1 MMNIFRIVCLAI
13 SVTAATPLFA
23 QTSATLVINEAD
35 VDTPGTDDREF
46 IELYGEPNGSLEGIV
61 LVLYR
66 GGTFNDIY
74 QAYDLTGF
82 SLDANGF
89 FVAGNAAVEEATL
102 ILTNNSVR
110 NGSDAIA
117 LYTGTLGDFPIGGP
131 VTTENLIDA
140 LVYATNDPP
149 APLLMPLLLDGEP
162 MVNESANSNPSNE
175 SMSRVPDGGAQRV
188 TSTYAIQAPTPGT
201 FNIVNCD
208 GGDLTIDGET
218 PLAAIACTDIPEQPI
233 SFLVNGVEP
242 TGNYTLLVTNQVN
255 QIIAVETAPAIDFFG
270 YTNAQVRVWGLAY
283 TGTLAPS
290 TLAPGLPI
298 TGIQS
303 DDCAVLSSN
312 FVTVDLIT
320 CIPPECLGG
329 NITVNGATTTQVV
342 CWNGDSPVLEFAT
355 DSEYAAT
362 YVWALTSLNGS
373 ILATSTVPS
382 FDLSTYGSGFMRV
395 YGISYTGTL
404 DAAAFQ
410 PGFPIAGVTSDDCFS
425 LSQNNVQVNSL
436 FCAVTE
442 GCSDLFI
449 SEYLEGT
456 GNNKALELYNP
467 TLEPI
472 NLQPYRLECYNDGS
486 LTPVNSLNL
495 QGIIGPG
502 ETYVVGNDAAS
513 PEIQA
518 ASDVFSMVTFFNGND
533 PIVLRKNGAIIDIMG
548 IIGPEADPLEPN
560 GFIVDNGAGSMDDHT
575 LVRKV
580 NVNQGSLNWL
590 TGQAEWDVYPNN
602 TASFL
607 GSHSTTGCNLP
618 DSPTMTFTNANITVV
633 QGQTALIGV
642 GLDLPV
648 DLNACEVLLVGGT
661 AVADVN
667 FENIFPVAINFPE
680 DEFDPQLLSM
690 ATFVSPALDAPV
702 TVELQLV
709 PTTAA
714 DTFIEFL
721 TITILPLQEPPSAPI
736 FPIIDV
742 HGESEPEFTAVS
754 GGLLCELRGVV
765 HGVNLAQGGLLFT
778 LIDPTAGIAVYHPD
792 QDFGYTVQE
801 GDSLHV
807 IGVIDQFEGLTR
819 IVPVFITE
827 VSQNNDL
834 MTPELTATL
843 GEETE
848 SLVWEFKCVEL
859 LDPSQWVN
867 IGDFFDVDIAF
878 GLGEV
883 KMRIYATTDIYGTD
897 PPQGVFTFQAIGS
910 QADPE
915 APYDANYF
923 VVPQY
928 LSTFSEGVAASFDVE
943 AVLDQGQVFSPNN
956 TSIGGGSFQ
965 WAFGDGTVVQ
975 EENPEHAYTE
985 PGEYTITLTVFDVSG
1000 TCSDQ
1005 FSTTVIVDPVGVTE
1019 LNVQR
1024 LALYPNPAD
1033 QQVTIEANTA
1043 LGQLTVYDLT
1053 GRIVYAEQ
1061 GIAAERTR
1069 LNVAQWQAG
1078 VYLVETAGTRVS
1090 LVVK

>member
-1 MMNIFRIVCLAI
+1 MNPYRIALLTFFLAFAL
-13 SVTAATPLFA
+13 TGMA

-35 VDTPGTDDREF
+35 VDTPGFDTQEF
-46 IELYGEPNGSLEGIV
+46 IELYGEPNGSLDGIV

-66 GGTFNDIY
+66 GNNNTVY
-74 QAYDLTGF
+74 AAYDLTGF

-89 FVAGNAAVEEATL
+89 FVAGNAGVPEATL
-102 ILTNNSVR
+102 ILADNLIR
-110 NGSDAIA
+110 NGADAIA
-117 LYTGTLGDFPIGGP
+117 LYTGALADFPVGAD
-131 VTTENLIDA
+131 VTTDNLIDA

-149 APLLMPLLLDGEP
+149 APGLMPLLLDGEP
-162 MVNESANSNPSNE
+162 MVNESANGNPSNE

-208 GGDLTIDGET
+208 GGELTIDSET
-218 PLAAIACTDIPEQPI
+218 PLTAIACTDIPDEPI
-233 SFLVNGVEP
+233 GFLVNGAQP
-242 TGNYTLLVTNQVN
+242 TGSYALLVTNQVN
-255 QIIAVETAPAIDFFG
+255 QIIAVEAAPSIDFFG
-270 YTNAQVRVWGLAY
+270 YSNANVRVWGLAY
-283 TGTLAPS
+283 TGTLVPS
-290 TLAPGLPI
+290 TLTPGLPI

-303 DDCAVLSSN
+303 DDCAVLSNS
-312 FVTVDLIT
+312 FVEVELIT

-329 NITVNGATTTQVV
+329 NITVNGATSTQVV
-342 CWNGDSPVLEFAT
+342 CWNGDAPVLEFAT
-355 DSEYAAT
+355 DSEYEAT
-362 YVWALTSLNGS
+362 YVWALTSLNGT
-373 ILATSTVPS
+373 ILATSTTPS

-404 DAAAFQ
+404 DAGSFQ

-456 GNNKALELYNP
+456 GNNKALEIYNP

-472 NLQPYRLECYNDGS
+472 NLGPYRLECYNDGS

-495 QGIIGPG
+495 QGILQPG
-502 ETYVVGNDAAS
+502 EAYVIGNDAAS

-518 ASDVFSMVTFFNGND
+518 ASNVFSQVTFFNGND
-533 PIVLRKNGAIIDIMG
+533 PIVLRKDGAIIDIMG
-548 IIGPEADPLEPN
+548 IIGPEADPVEPN
-560 GFIVDNGAGSMDDHT
+560 GFVVADGEGNMKDHT

-580 NVNQGSLNWL
+580 NINQGSLNWL

-607 GSHSTTGCNLP
+607 GSHSTTGCSLP

-648 DLNACEVLLVGGT
+648 DVNACEVLLVGGT

-667 FENIFPVAINFPE
+667 FENLFPATVNFPE
-680 DEFDPQLLSM
+680 DAFDPQLLSM
-690 ATFVSPALDAPV
+690 ATYVSPALDVPV

-714 DTFIEFL
+714 DVFIEFL

-742 HGESEPEFTAVS
+742 HGESEPEFVAVS
-754 GGLLCELRGVV
+754 EGLLCELRGVV

-792 QDFGYTVQE
+792 QDFGYTVEE

-843 GEETE
+843 GEHTE

-859 LDPSQWVN
+859 IDPSQWVN

-883 KMRIYATTDIYGTD
+883 KMRIYATTDIFGTD

-915 APYDANYF
+915 QPFDENYF

-928 LSTFSEGVAASFDVE
+928 ISTFSAGVSAAFEVDG
-943 AVLDQGQVFSPNN
+943 VLEQGIAFSPEN

-965 WAFGDGTVVQ
+965 WSFGDGTVT
-975 EENPEHAYTE
+975 EEESPEHSYAE
-985 PGEYTITLTVFDVSG
+985 PGEYTITLTVFDETG

-1005 FSTTVIVDPVGVTE
+1005 FSTTVQVDPVGVEE
-1019 LNVQR
+1019 LAQMR
-1024 LALYPNPAD
+1024 IGLYPNPANET
-1033 QQVTIEANTA
+1033 VTIQGEKA
-1043 LGQLTVYDLT
+1043 LGTVRIYDLT
-1053 GRIVYAEQ
+1053 GRVVVQQEAVSAPLMQIAVADWPAGLYIVEA
-1061 GIAAERTR
+1061 GGVRVR
-1069 LNVAQWQAG
+1069 LIVN
-1078 VYLVETAGTRVS
+1078 
-1090 LVVK
+1090 